1 MKRML
6 ILCALMLFWA
16 QIVIAG
22 ININTA
28 DQQTLENLPGI
39 GPAKASAIIEYRST
53 NGKFSSPNELVQVKG
68 IGAKVL
74 SKIEDQIEV
83 E

>member
-16 QIVIAG
+16 QIVVAG

-28 DQQTLENLPGI
+28 DQQTLESLPGI
-39 GPAKASAIIEYRST
+39 GPAKASAIIEYRT
-53 NGKFSSPNELVQVKG
+53 ANGKFSSSSELVQVKG
-68 IGAKVL
+68 IGTKVL
-74 SKIEDQIEV
+74 GKIEDQVEV